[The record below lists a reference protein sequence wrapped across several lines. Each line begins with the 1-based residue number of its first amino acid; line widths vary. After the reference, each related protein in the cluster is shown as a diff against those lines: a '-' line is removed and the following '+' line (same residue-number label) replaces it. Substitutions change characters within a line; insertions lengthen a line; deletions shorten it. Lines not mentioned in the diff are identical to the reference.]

1 MQIKQYSGT
10 MLRSRAVS
18 GKYEAFLS
26 ESDLVSTDALENA
39 DYIILDSAGNEVS
52 GRMRKINTILSVLL
66 LVIFMLHGLMGSFM
80 LLGIGS
86 SAGKILAWVGVAV
99 LAAHTVIGVILT
111 INTLKISKNAGN
123 SYLKQNAVFW
133 ARRASGLAIL
143 ILMFFHIGLFGGVQD
158 GIYILFP
165 FTTVKLIT
173 QLLLVAA
180 LFIHLFI
187 NIRPLLVSLGIISY
201 KERRGDI
208 YLILS
213 VLLLFS
219 AGAVIIYYIGWQT
232 L

>member
-1 MQIKQYSGT
+1 
-10 MLRSRAVS
+10 
-18 GKYEAFLS
+18 
-26 ESDLVSTDALENA
+26 
-39 DYIILDSAGNEVS
+39 
-52 GRMRKINTILSVLL
+52 MRKINTILSVLL

-123 SYLKQNAVFW
+123 SSLKQNAVFW

-219 AGAVIIYYIGWQT
+219 AGAVIIYYIGWHT

>member
-1 MQIKQYSGT
+1 
-10 MLRSRAVS
+10 
-18 GKYEAFLS
+18 
-26 ESDLVSTDALENA
+26 
-39 DYIILDSAGNEVS
+39 
-52 GRMRKINTILSVLL
+52 MRKINTILSVLL
-66 LVIFMLHGLMGSFM
+66 LVIFTLHGLMGSFM

-86 SAGKILAWVGVAV
+86 SAGKILAWVGVA
-99 LAAHTVIGVILT
+99 AAHTVIGVILT

-219 AGAVIIYYIGWQT
+219 AGAVIIYYIGWHT

>member
-1 MQIKQYSGT
+1 
-10 MLRSRAVS
+10 
-18 GKYEAFLS
+18 
-26 ESDLVSTDALENA
+26 
-39 DYIILDSAGNEVS
+39 
-52 GRMRKINTILSVLL
+52 MRKINTILSVLL

-123 SYLKQNAVFW
+123 SYLKQNEVFW

-219 AGAVIIYYIGWQT
+219 AGAVIIYYIGWHT

>member
-1 MQIKQYSGT
+1 
-10 MLRSRAVS
+10 
-18 GKYEAFLS
+18 
-26 ESDLVSTDALENA
+26 
-39 DYIILDSAGNEVS
+39 
-52 GRMRKINTILSVLL
+52 MRKINTILSVLL

-123 SYLKQNAVFW
+123 SYLKQNVVFW

-158 GIYILFP
+158 GMYILFP

-219 AGAVIIYYIGWQT
+219 AGAVIIYYIGWHT

>member
-1 MQIKQYSGT
+1 
-10 MLRSRAVS
+10 
-18 GKYEAFLS
+18 
-26 ESDLVSTDALENA
+26 
-39 DYIILDSAGNEVS
+39 
-52 GRMRKINTILSVLL
+52 MRKINTILTVLL

-123 SYLKQNAVFW
+123 SYLKQNAVFC
-133 ARRASGLAIL
+133 AGRASGLAIL

-219 AGAVIIYYIGWQT
+219 AGAVIIYYIGWHT

>member
-1 MQIKQYSGT
+1 
-10 MLRSRAVS
+10 
-18 GKYEAFLS
+18 
-26 ESDLVSTDALENA
+26 
-39 DYIILDSAGNEVS
+39 
-52 GRMRKINTILSVLL
+52 MRKINTILSVLL

-111 INTLKISKNAGN
+111 INTLKISTNAGN

-219 AGAVIIYYIGWQT
+219 AGAVIIYYIGWHT

>member
-1 MQIKQYSGT
+1 
-10 MLRSRAVS
+10 
-18 GKYEAFLS
+18 
-26 ESDLVSTDALENA
+26 
-39 DYIILDSAGNEVS
+39 
-52 GRMRKINTILSVLL
+52 MRKINTILSVLL

-165 FTTVKLIT
+165 FTLIT

-219 AGAVIIYYIGWQT
+219 AGAVIIYYIGWHT

>member
-1 MQIKQYSGT
+1 
-10 MLRSRAVS
+10 
-18 GKYEAFLS
+18 
-26 ESDLVSTDALENA
+26 
-39 DYIILDSAGNEVS
+39 
-52 GRMRKINTILSVLL
+52 MRKINTILSVLL

-111 INTLKISKNAGN
+111 INTLKISKNTGN

-219 AGAVIIYYIGWQT
+219 AGAVIIYYIGWHT

>member
-1 MQIKQYSGT
+1 
-10 MLRSRAVS
+10 
-18 GKYEAFLS
+18 
-26 ESDLVSTDALENA
+26 
-39 DYIILDSAGNEVS
+39 
-52 GRMRKINTILSVLL
+52 MRKINTILSVLL

-123 SYLKQNAVFW
+123 SYLKQNAVSW

-219 AGAVIIYYIGWQT
+219 AGAVIIYYIGWHT

>member
-1 MQIKQYSGT
+1 
-10 MLRSRAVS
+10 
-18 GKYEAFLS
+18 
-26 ESDLVSTDALENA
+26 
-39 DYIILDSAGNEVS
+39 
-52 GRMRKINTILSVLL
+52 MRKINTILSVLL

-86 SAGKILAWVGVAV
+86 SAGKILAWIGVAV
-99 LAAHTVIGVILT
+99 LAVHTVIGVILT
-111 INTLKISKNAGN
+111 IKTLKISKNAGS

-219 AGAVIIYYIGWQT
+219 AGAVIIYYIGWHT

>member
-1 MQIKQYSGT
+1 
-10 MLRSRAVS
+10 
-18 GKYEAFLS
+18 
-26 ESDLVSTDALENA
+26 
-39 DYIILDSAGNEVS
+39 
-52 GRMRKINTILSVLL
+52 MRKINTILSVLL

-86 SAGKILAWVGVAV
+86 SAGKILAWFGVAV

-111 INTLKISKNAGN
+111 IKTLKISQNAGN

-158 GIYILFP
+158 GMYILFP

-219 AGAVIIYYIGWQT
+219 AGAVIIYYIGWHT

>member
-1 MQIKQYSGT
+1 
-10 MLRSRAVS
+10 
-18 GKYEAFLS
+18 
-26 ESDLVSTDALENA
+26 
-39 DYIILDSAGNEVS
+39 
-52 GRMRKINTILSVLL
+52 MRKINTILSVLL

-86 SAGKILAWVGVAV
+86 SAGKI
-99 LAAHTVIGVILT
+99 
-111 INTLKISKNAGN
+111 
-123 SYLKQNAVFW
+123 
-133 ARRASGLAIL
+133 LAIL

-219 AGAVIIYYIGWQT
+219 AGAVIIYYIGWHT

>member
-1 MQIKQYSGT
+1 
-10 MLRSRAVS
+10 
-18 GKYEAFLS
+18 
-26 ESDLVSTDALENA
+26 
-39 DYIILDSAGNEVS
+39 
-52 GRMRKINTILSVLL
+52 MRKINTILSVLL

-99 LAAHTVIGVILT
+99 LAAHTVIGVIL
-111 INTLKISKNAGN
+111 TLKISKNAGN

-219 AGAVIIYYIGWQT
+219 AGAVIIYYIGWHT

>member
-1 MQIKQYSGT
+1 
-10 MLRSRAVS
+10 
-18 GKYEAFLS
+18 
-26 ESDLVSTDALENA
+26 
-39 DYIILDSAGNEVS
+39 
-52 GRMRKINTILSVLL
+52 MRKINTILSVLL

-123 SYLKQNAVFW
+123 SHLKQNAVFW

-219 AGAVIIYYIGWQT
+219 AGAVIIYYIGWHT

>member
-1 MQIKQYSGT
+1 
-10 MLRSRAVS
+10 
-18 GKYEAFLS
+18 
-26 ESDLVSTDALENA
+26 
-39 DYIILDSAGNEVS
+39 
-52 GRMRKINTILSVLL
+52 MRKINTILSVLL

-111 INTLKISKNAGN
+111 INTLKIYKNAGN
-123 SYLKQNAVFW
+123 SYLKQNAVLW
-133 ARRASGLAIL
+133 ARRARGLAIL

-187 NIRPLLVSLGIISY
+187 NIRPLIVSLGIISY

-219 AGAVIIYYIGWQT
+219 AGAVIIYYIGWHT

>member
-1 MQIKQYSGT
+1 
-10 MLRSRAVS
+10 
-18 GKYEAFLS
+18 
-26 ESDLVSTDALENA
+26 
-39 DYIILDSAGNEVS
+39 
-52 GRMRKINTILSVLL
+52 MRKINTILSVLL

-123 SYLKQNAVFW
+123 SYLKQNAVFL

-219 AGAVIIYYIGWQT
+219 AGAVIIYYIGWHT

>member
-1 MQIKQYSGT
+1 
-10 MLRSRAVS
+10 
-18 GKYEAFLS
+18 
-26 ESDLVSTDALENA
+26 
-39 DYIILDSAGNEVS
+39 
-52 GRMRKINTILSVLL
+52 MRKINTILSVLL

-111 INTLKISKNAGN
+111 INTLKISQNAGN

-219 AGAVIIYYIGWQT
+219 AGAVIIYYIGWHT

>member
-1 MQIKQYSGT
+1 
-10 MLRSRAVS
+10 
-18 GKYEAFLS
+18 
-26 ESDLVSTDALENA
+26 
-39 DYIILDSAGNEVS
+39 
-52 GRMRKINTILSVLL
+52 MRKINTILSVLL

-123 SYLKQNAVFW
+123 SYLKQNVVFW

-219 AGAVIIYYIGWQT
+219 AGAVIIYYIGWHT